1 MGPTIRATMRAMMKA
16 IAFLLLIALANPFSA
31 LAAQN
36 AAAKSA
42 GPNESGPQEN
52 TDGNTNRAQEEAA
65 AIPQA
70 IGHESSPDD
79 EIGVDDSVAIT
90 CLESDDI
97 SKTWRVGTNG
107 DINLPL
113 VGQIHAAGLTA
124 EQLNQNLTEAL
135 KRYINEPHVTVYIAE
150 FRSQPVTVTG
160 AVHRPGHFQ
169 IEGSKTLLT
178 VLTMAGGLDH
188 PPGSTATVVR
198 QMQYGPI
205 PLPGAHPDADGSHS
219 IVELQLKDVS
229 NASTPASNLIIRP
242 NDVIDV
248 SNEERM
254 VYIIGEVAKPGKVE
268 LVSHDS
274 ISMMQVLAIAGG
286 LTKVASAR
294 NTQIMRQNSK
304 GLYEK
309 IGLIDLKKLQQGK
322 SEDRM
327 LTAGDIVV
335 VPSSNVKAYSQ
346 IAAFTAIATGFGFLT
361 RF

>member
-1 MGPTIRATMRAMMKA
+1 MSSMMRALTRA
-16 IAFLLLIALANPFSA
+16 IASLLLIALANPFSA

-42 GPNESGPQEN
+42 GPNESGQLEN
-52 TDGNTNRAQEEAA
+52 ADRNTNGAQEEAA
-65 AIPQA
+65 PIPQA
-70 IGHESSPDD
+70 PEHESSPDD
-79 EIGVDDSVAIT
+79 VIGIDDSVAIT
-90 CLESDDI
+90 CLESDDV
-97 SKTWRVGTNG
+97 SKTWRVGSTG
-107 DINLPL
+107 DISLPL
-113 VGQIHAAGLTA
+113 VGQVHAAGLTA
-124 EQLNQNLTEAL
+124 EQLNQKLTEAL

-198 QMQYGPI
+198 QMKYGAI
-205 PLPGAHPDADGSHS
+205 PLPQAHPDADGSHS
-219 IVELQLKDVS
+219 IVELPLKDVS

-248 SNEERM
+248 SNDERM

-286 LTKVASAR
+286 LTKIANPR
-294 NTQIMRQNSK
+294 NTQIMRQNSQ

-309 IGLIDLKKLQQGK
+309 VGLIDLKKLSQGK
-322 SEDRM
+322 SEDR
-327 LTAGDIVV
+327 LLNAGDIVV
-335 VPSSNVKAYSQ
+335 VPSSNLKAYTQ
-346 IAAFTAIATGFGFLT
+346 VAAFTAIVTSFGLLT

>member
-1 MGPTIRATMRAMMKA
+1 MSSMMRALTRA
-16 IAFLLLIALANPFSA
+16 IASLLLIALANPFSA

-42 GPNESGPQEN
+42 GANESGAQEN
-52 TDGNTNRAQEEAA
+52 ADRNTNGAQEEAA
-65 AIPQA
+65 ATPQA
-70 IGHESSPDD
+70 PEHESSPDD
-79 EIGVDDSVAIT
+79 VIGIDDSVAVT
-90 CLESDDI
+90 CLESDDV
-97 SKTWRVGTNG
+97 SKTWRVGSTG

-113 VGQIHAAGLTA
+113 VGQVHAAGLTA
-124 EQLNQNLTEAL
+124 EQLNQKLTEAL

-198 QMQYGPI
+198 QMKYGAI
-205 PLPGAHPDADGSHS
+205 PLPQAHPDADGSHS
-219 IVELQLKDVS
+219 IVELPLKDVS

-248 SNEERM
+248 SNDERM

-286 LTKVASAR
+286 LTKIANPK
-294 NTQIMRQNSK
+294 NTQIMRQNSQ

-309 IGLIDLKKLQQGK
+309 VGLIDLKKLSQGK
-322 SEDRM
+322 SEDR
-327 LTAGDIVV
+327 LLNAGDIVV
-335 VPSSNVKAYSQ
+335 VPSSNLKAYTQ
-346 IAAFTAIATGFGFLT
+346 VAAFTAIVTSFGLLT